1 MNPTGQ
7 EISDRSVTPN
17 FSFYQRYGK
26 AAFDMALAFIGLV
39 VCAFPMAVIGIL
51 VAWFDGYPVLFR
63 QIRIGQMGKGFQ
75 IVKFRTMTCSSKKGL
90 DITVLGDHRI
100 TRLGAALRK
109 FKLDELPQLINVL
122 RGEMS
127 FVGPRPDVPGYV
139 DQLKGVERA
148 VLALKPGI
156 TGPATLVFA
165 NEEEILAAVE
175 HPEKYNNEVIFPEK
189 TRINLNYMRNM
200 TLMGDI
206 KLVFRTVLGRYF

>member
-7 EISDRSVTPN
+7 EISNRSVTLN

-26 AAFDMALAFIGLV
+26 AAFDIALAFIGLLA
-39 VCAFPMAVIGIL
+39 CALPMAVIGIL
-51 VAWFDGYPVLFR
+51 LALLDGYPVLFR
-63 QIRIGQMGKGFQ
+63 QIRIGRKGKGFQ
-75 IVKFRTMTCSSKKGL
+75 IVKFRTMRCSSKKGS

-100 TRLGAALRK
+100 TQFGAFLRR
-109 FKLDELPQLINVL
+109 FKLDELPQLFNVL

-139 DQLKGVERA
+139 DQLKGTERA
-148 VLALKPGI
+148 VLALRPGI
-156 TGPATLVFA
+156 TGLATLVFA

-175 HPEKYNNEVIFPEK
+175 DPEKYNNDVIFPEK
-189 TRINLNYMRNM
+189 TRINLLYMRDM

-206 KLVFRTVLGRYF
+206 KLIFRTVLGRYF